1 MSQSNVYEVKRE
13 RRKSLFLQEFSSLFQ
28 ELLREEPSLIEV
40 FVSKVDLS
48 NDTGICYI
56 YFATIREPG
65 EEVFEKA
72 LETLKLYKPS
82 LRKAFAN
89 RLKTRYAPDLL
100 FVYDKAKEKERR
112 INELLDKV
120 SEDLYPGGVS
130 PANKK

>member
-1 MSQSNVYEVKRE
+1 MAQSNVYEIKRE
-13 RRKSLFLQEFSSLFQ
+13 RRKSLFLQEFSVLFQ
-28 ELLREEPSLIEV
+28 ELLREDSSLIDV

-56 YFATIREPG
+56 YFSAIKEPG
-65 EEVFEKA
+65 EEVFNQA
-72 LETLKLYKPS
+72 LEKLKLYKPS

-89 RLKTRYAPDLL
+89 RIKTRYAPDLV

-120 SEDLYPGGVS
+120 SEQLHPDGRPG
-130 PANKK
+130 ADK

>member
-1 MSQSNVYEVKRE
+1 MTASNVNDVKRE

-28 ELLREEPSLIEV
+28 ELLQEEPSLIDV

-65 EEVFEKA
+65 QEVFDKS
-72 LETLKLYKPS
+72 LEILKLYKPS

-120 SEDLYPGGVS
+120 SEDLR
-130 PANKK
+130 K